1 MGMQV
6 TDPRGI
12 LDESHAEA
20 LQTAATLFSL
30 EAGGPENGATL
41 DAMPIMP
48 SFRGRGSF
56 APSHRGGG
64 RFVAP
69 QSPSPL
75 TVPLCPAHTI
85 LG

>member
-1 MGMQV
+1 MQV
-6 TDPRGI
+6 TDPRGV

-30 EAGGPENGATL
+30 EAGGPENGASL
-41 DAMPIMP
+41 DAMPLMP

-64 RFVAP
+64 RCVAP
-69 QSPSPL
+69 LTPSSL
-75 TVPLCPAHTI
+75 TMPPCPAHTF

>member
-1 MGMQV
+1 MQV
-6 TDPRGI
+6 TDPRGM

-30 EAGGPENGATL
+30 EAGGPENGASL
-41 DAMPIMP
+41 DVMPMMP

-56 APSHRGGG
+56 APFHRGSG

-69 QSPSPL
+69 QNALIRSVFSRQ
-75 TVPLCPAHTI
+75 AHP
-85 LG
+85 G